1 MLQKSRTGCQVM
13 PVWSLITAIISI
25 AKITMITL
33 ITSILLVSLF
43 ATLFAALFLPLF
55 DTLVLTQSA
64 SFWALLVTLAS
75 SWPAASASPVTHW
88 ITAYNNVHGTHM
100 HNMRRGIFLQDRQ
113 SVCILPGHF
122 PCRHVSFLNCVDI
135 SPSWLCICCKI
146 LILTTLMHT

>member
-75 SWPAASASPVTHW
+75 SWPTASTSPVTHW
-88 ITAYNNVHGTHM
+88 ITAYSNVHDTHM
-100 HNMRRGIFLQDRQ
+100 HNIEACFCNNSSYTREECTIWFTSKLKLLNLKHNSWSTVCLTFSMDTSPTDIF
-113 SVCILPGHF
+113 PF
-122 PCRHVSFLNCVDI
+122 
-135 SPSWLCICCKI
+135 
-146 LILTTLMHT
+146 